1 MGELG
6 EKAQGRTPI
15 TILLVDDTPAKLIAY
30 EAALGELGQTLLTA
44 RSVDEALRI
53 LVKTDVALIVT
64 DVYMPGGDG
73 FQLAKLVRDHPRFER
88 IPIMFVSA
96 AARAEADH
104 LRALLGGVIDYVT
117 VPTAELLRAKVKT
130 FIDLFAKEREL
141 ARLKD
146 ELEARVAR
154 RTKRLAES
162 EERYRSLV
170 DEANDI
176 VATLDLG
183 FRFTSV
189 NPAVERILGYSP
201 QEFVGTTLKE
211 HVPPDQLVMHDAM
224 LRAKLE
230 GKSSTTYEMQIFSK
244 GRQRLTLE
252 VNSKLIRDEDGNP
265 SGIHAI
271 ARDVTERKQAEARQL
286 VLIRELQHRTKNLL
300 AVAQSIVTN
309 TLDRTPSTARAKDAI
324 VGRLHALSRAQEFVA
339 SGASG
344 GVPLRELVE
353 AELSAFAT
361 QVSIEGIPVVLGG
374 AFAQQFALVLH
385 ELATNAAK
393 YGSLSA
399 SNGRLMIRWHIGQ
412 SEEPALV
419 FSWQERGGP
428 RVERPQD
435 EGFGTRLIASALHHE
450 PRVSFDPRG
459 FEFSI
464 AVPMSEV
471 MPSTKS
477 R

>member
-1 MGELG
+1 MGEG
-6 EKAQGRTPI
+6 DDKAHVRAPI
-15 TILLVDDTPAKLIAY
+15 NILLVDDSPAKLVAY
-30 EAALGELGQTLLTA
+30 QAALAELGQNLLTA
-44 RSVDEALRI
+44 RSVDDALGI
-53 LVKTDVALIVT
+53 LVRTNVALIVT

-96 AARAEADH
+96 AARPEAEH
-104 LRALLGGVIDYVT
+104 LRALSGGVIDYVT
-117 VPTAELLRAKVKT
+117 VPTAELLRAKVKI
-130 FIDLFAKEREL
+130 FLELFAKEREL
-141 ARLKD
+141 ARLKN
-146 ELEARVAR
+146 ELEARVER

-176 VATLDLG
+176 VATLDLD

-201 QEFVGTTLKE
+201 REFVGTTLRE
-211 HVPPDQLVMHDAM
+211 HVPPDQLTLHDAM
-224 LRAKLE
+224 LREKLE

-252 VNSKLIRDEDGNP
+252 VNSKLIRDEDDKP

-271 ARDVTERKQAEARQL
+271 ARDVTERKQAEARQT

-300 AVAQSIVTN
+300 AVTQSIVTN
-309 TLDRTPSTARAKDAI
+309 TLERTPSAARAKEAI

-344 GVPLRELVE
+344 GVPMRELVD

-361 QVSIEGIPVVLGG
+361 QITVEGIPVVLGG
-374 AFAQQFALVLH
+374 PFAQQFALVLH

-393 YGSLSA
+393 YGSLSVY
-399 SNGRLMIRWHIGQ
+399 NGRLVIKWRIRQ
-412 SEEPALV
+412 SDEPWLE
-419 FSWQERGGP
+419 FSWQERDGP
-428 RVERPQD
+428 RVERPHEQ
-435 EGFGTRLIASALHHE
+435 GFGSRLIASALHHE
-450 PRVSFDPRG
+450 PKVNFDPRG
-459 FEFSI
+459 FEFSV

-471 MPSTKS
+471 MQTTKPH
-477 R
+477 

>member
-1 MGELG
+1 MGEG
-6 EKAQGRTPI
+6 DDKAQGRALI
-15 TILLVDDTPAKLIAY
+15 NILLVDDTPAKLIAY
-30 EAALGELGQTLLTA
+30 QAALAELGQNLLTA
-44 RSVDEALRI
+44 RSIDDALGI
-53 LVKTDVALIVT
+53 LVRTDVALIVT

-96 AARAEADH
+96 ATRAEADH
-104 LRALLGGVIDYVT
+104 LRALSGGVIDYVT
-117 VPTAELLRAKVKT
+117 VPTAELLRAKVKI
-130 FIDLFAKEREL
+130 FIELFSKEREL
-141 ARLKD
+141 ARLKE
-146 ELEARVAR
+146 ELEARVDR

-176 VATLDLG
+176 VATLDLD

-189 NPAVERILGYSP
+189 NPAVERILGYSQ
-201 QEFVGTTLKE
+201 QEFVGTTLRE
-211 HVPPDQLVMHDAM
+211 HVPPDQLTMHDAM
-224 LRAKLE
+224 LREKLE

-252 VNSKLIRDEDGNP
+252 VNSKLIRDEEGKP

-271 ARDVTERKQAEARQL
+271 ARDVTERKQAEARQT

-300 AVAQSIVTN
+300 AVIQSIVTN
-309 TLDRTPSTARAKDAI
+309 TLDRTTSAARAKEAI
-324 VGRLHALSRAQEFVA
+324 IGRLHALSRAQEFVA

-344 GVPLRELVE
+344 GVPLRELVD

-361 QVSIEGIPVVLGG
+361 QVSVEGIPVVLGG
-374 AFAQQFALVLH
+374 PFAQQFALVLH

-393 YGSLSA
+393 YGSLSV
-399 SNGRLMIRWHIGQ
+399 SNGRLVIRWHIRQ
-412 SEEPALV
+412 SDEPLLV
-419 FSWQERGGP
+419 FSWQERDGP
-428 RVERPQD
+428 RVERPLDQ
-435 EGFGTRLIASALHHE
+435 GFGSRLIGSALHHE
-450 PRVSFDPRG
+450 PNVKFDPRG

-471 MPSTKS
+471 MQPTKP